1 MSGGSHGTVPAAER
15 RRSLRPSRRLLGTL
29 LIGAICAGLLLH
41 VAPPGAVLDQIGDMS
56 LPWVGA
62 AVALELASCLGY
74 VYVFRRLFPEPTGSR
89 ARRVAWIGM
98 GAGAVLPGGNFC
110 SAAATGWLLRRSGL
124 TRDQLL
130 SRCATLVAL
139 FIAVNLVAAV
149 TFGLLLLSRLAPGPH
164 DLEHT
169 LLPTAVCAGLLFLMW
184 ALGALIRRRG
194 DRASRA
200 LSAVG
205 EGIDG
210 AWAAIGRAH
219 WRLLG
224 AAGYVCFDMAALWAA
239 CAATGHPV
247 GFPAV
252 VLAYEIGY
260 LATLIPMP
268 AGIGVLDA
276 GLASALALYGARP
289 AAAVSAVLVYHA
301 IAIWVPG
308 LGGLAA
314 WVPVR
319 RERRGAAEAAGLDI
333 LVGAPEPQPVT

>member
-1 MSGGSHGTVPAAER
+1 MVPRASRVEVSDGR
-15 RRSLRPSRRLLGTL
+15 QRSLRPSRQLLVTL
-29 LIGAICAGLLLH
+29 LIGGICAGLLVH
-41 VAPPGAVLDQIGDMS
+41 VAPPGAVLAQIGEMS
-56 LPWVGA
+56 LPWVGG

-74 VYVFRRLFPEPTGSR
+74 VFVFRRLFPEPAGTR
-89 ARRVAWIGM
+89 ARRLAWIGM

-110 SAAATGWLLRRSGL
+110 SAAATGWLLRKSGL

-130 SRCATLVAL
+130 TRCATLVSL

-149 TFGLLLLSRLAPGPH
+149 TVGLLLLIRLAPGPH

-169 LLPTAVCAGLLFLMW
+169 LLPTAVCGGLLFLMW
-184 ALGALIRRRG
+184 ACGALIRARG
-194 DRASRA
+194 KRAPRMLRA
-200 LSAVG
+200 IG

-210 AWAAIGRAH
+210 AWEAIGGAH

-224 AAGYVCFDMAALWAA
+224 AAGYVCLDMAALWAA

-268 AGIGVLDA
+268 AGIGVLDT
-276 GLASALALYGARP
+276 GLVASLVLYGARP

-301 IAIWVPG
+301 VAIWVPG

-314 WVPVR
+314 WLPVR
-319 RERRGAAEAAGLDI
+319 RERRSTPDGVGLGI
-333 LVGAPEPQPVT
+333 LVGTAERQPVT